1 MLCSVTQ
8 TCPTLCNLM
17 DCSLPGASVHRIP
30 KGEYWSELPFPP
42 PGNHLP
48 DPGMGPE
55 FLVSSALAGS
65 FCTMSQWGSPG
76 IILQWESYLP
86 YLGGPNR
93 IPGPLV
99 DREISSSNWSD
110 AAEVCGVLT

>member
-1 MLCSVTQ
+1 MLALSHSDVSDSAISWT
-8 TCPTLCNLM
+8 
-17 DCSLPGASVHRIP
+17 VHGIP

-48 DPGMGPE
+48 DSGVGPV
-55 FLVSSALAGS
+55 FLASPATSGS
-65 FCTMSQWGSPG
+65 FCTTSQRGRPG
-76 IILQWESYLP
+76 ITLQRESYLR
-86 YLGGPNR
+86 YLGGPSR